1 MHSNSQA
8 ELPSFWKQY
17 TAGTVEYVTNCR
29 YVDLASQV
37 DFTGK
42 QQGLRWCQPSAIP
55 WHPLHSRKSTCLC
68 SGNCKS
74 ARCSLGSPHT
84 HTHQTNG
91 TRTWLEP
98 PLPTGDEPRD
108 APRDSGPGAGCCQW
122 RPFLTLLAPGY
133 RELCCL
139 HHRRITAAPT
149 EKPKKP
155 LQKTGRHRPLVRNI
169 QQPSVRGSLQLLPAG
184 FMRKPANP
192 LGMRATSG
200 RGSRAAVRADCS
212 PHRSSS
218 AVSSH
223 SSLSTRSSEWRLC
236 SCHPGCPTG
245 SLSMEEPDL

>member
-1 MHSNSQA
+1 MSQ
-8 ELPSFWKQY
+8 
-17 TAGTVEYVTNCR
+17 TVGTSTWRPKSISQESSKVFVGASLLQSPGAPCTLESRHVYVLETVR
-29 YVDLASQV
+29 VPV
-37 DFTGK
+37 VV
-42 QQGLRWCQPSAIP
+42 WV
-55 WHPLHSRKSTCLC
+55 
-68 SGNCKS
+68 
-74 ARCSLGSPHT
+74 PHT
-84 HTHQTNG
+84 HTPNKWNKNMA
-91 TRTWLEP
+91 RTLEP